1 MSQLRADAAKRSF
14 FDRDSR
20 GEAAPD
26 DIGSSLARRHE
37 TYNDQPAH
45 PGVQD

>member
-26 DIGSSLARRHE
+26 NFGNPLARRHE